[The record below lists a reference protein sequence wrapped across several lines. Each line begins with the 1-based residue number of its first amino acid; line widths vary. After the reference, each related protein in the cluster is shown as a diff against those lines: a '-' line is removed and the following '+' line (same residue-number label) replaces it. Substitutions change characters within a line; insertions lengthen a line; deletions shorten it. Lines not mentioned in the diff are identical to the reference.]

1 MQLGFSMLA
10 SRFKLLALG
19 VAMIGAVSV
28 SMPAAAN
35 TYHLGTLNTTIG
47 QSNIGVSGEF
57 DDTFSFVAGSQPGVI
72 GGITGIDLFGNL
84 QVQYRL
90 GVGAQPAWSAW
101 SLLSPVPS
109 APLTH
114 VFSFSG
120 SAGNL
125 TPQQTYWFEFRGE
138 TTAAVYSVTLAPVPE
153 PETYALLLSGLG
165 LMGAVARRRKN
176 NA

>member
-47 QSNIGVSGEF
+47 QSNIGVFGEF
-57 DDTFSFVAGSQPGVI
+57 DDTFSFVAGSQPASSAALPVS
-72 GGITGIDLFGNL
+72 TCSATCSAVSPRRR
-84 QVQYRL
+84 Q
-90 GVGAQPAWSAW
+90 QPAWSAW
-101 SLLSPVPS
+101 SLLFSGAVR
-109 APLTH
+109 AATH

-153 PETYALLLSGLG
+153 PETMPCCCRAW
-165 LMGAVARRRKN
+165 A
-176 NA
+176 